1 MGRYIVKR
9 IGQGIVTMW
18 LVTLGV
24 FVLLR
29 LTGDPW
35 LSCPRCRKEDR
46 AHMIA
51 AYGLNKPLWQ
61 QYLIFNKNLAAGRF
75 GEIHG
80 GIRATPWRCFWLA
93 CRPRC
98 N

>member
-29 LTGDPW
+29 LTGDP
-35 LSCPRCRKEDR
+35 LGFLLMPQRRSRPYDCRLRLEQ
-46 AHMIA
+46 A
-51 AYGLNKPLWQ
+51 A
-61 QYLIFNKNLAAGRF
+61 LATVPD
-75 GEIHG
+75 I
-80 GIRATPWRCFWLA
+80 
-93 CRPRC
+93 
-98 N
+98 